1 MIPEQYNTSDT
12 RAVQYQLKVFMI
24 NSEHNGTG
32 SIEHGGTLFLSILA
46 KEDYLSIMAQE
57 VLLLSIMAQEVLLL
71 SIMAQEVLLLSILMA
86 QEVLLLS
93 IMAQE
98 VLLLSIWHR
107 SIPSK
112 AWDWSRINFE
122 ALFKKLCMLL

>member
-1 MIPEQYNTSDT
+1 
-12 RAVQYQLKVFMI
+12 MI

-57 VLLLSIMAQEVLLL
+57 VLLLSIMEQEVLLL
-71 SIMAQEVLLLSILMA
+71 SIMA

-98 VLLLSIWHR
+98 VLLLSIMAQKH
-107 SIPSK
+107 SFQSLGLVK
-112 AWDWSRINFE
+112 N
-122 ALFKKLCMLL
+122 